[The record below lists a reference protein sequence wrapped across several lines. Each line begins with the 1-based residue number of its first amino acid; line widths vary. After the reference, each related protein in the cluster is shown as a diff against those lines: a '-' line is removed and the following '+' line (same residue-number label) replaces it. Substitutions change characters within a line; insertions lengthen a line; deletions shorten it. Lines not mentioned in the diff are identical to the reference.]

1 MLRRVAGADVRVTA
15 LETVG
20 RSADNAR
27 LVETYRRGR
36 ILLAGD
42 AADIHPPFGGQGLN
56 LGLADA
62 ANLGWKLAAVRRGAM
77 PDGLLDTYT
86 AERRPVAEAV
96 LDNTLAQL
104 AIMRPAPRSGAM
116 RDLVATLLAFDDVDR
131 HVGAM
136 MTGLSVRYDL
146 GSDLDDV
153 GRSSGDRPVRIG
165 GGGESSLFDLMQ
177 DGRGLPLDA
186 STDRTASSL
195 AAEVAPGVRPDACV
209 AWTSHEEDAEAGLAE
224 ALRRWFGGVG
234 SAGPTASSGPRV
246 GPGADTTNL
255 DMHQE
260 TDP

>member
-1 MLRRVAGADVRVTA
+1 
-15 LETVG
+15 
-20 RSADNAR
+20 
-27 LVETYRRGR
+27 
-36 ILLAGD
+36 
-42 AADIHPPFGGQGLN
+42 
-56 LGLADA
+56 
-62 ANLGWKLAAVRRGAM
+62 
-77 PDGLLDTYT
+77 
-86 AERRPVAEAV
+86 
-96 LDNTLAQL
+96 
-104 AIMRPAPRSGAM
+104 M

-234 SAGPTASSGPRV
+234 VGRPDRVV
-246 GPGADTTNL
+246 GPPRRTRRGHDQPRHASGNRPMKAVRFHRYRGPDVLTVEDIDRPEPGPGQVRIAVRAAGVNPIDWKL
-255 DMHQE
+255 RAGIMHALMPLSFPRPGSAS
-260 TDP
+260 TRRAWSMPSARV